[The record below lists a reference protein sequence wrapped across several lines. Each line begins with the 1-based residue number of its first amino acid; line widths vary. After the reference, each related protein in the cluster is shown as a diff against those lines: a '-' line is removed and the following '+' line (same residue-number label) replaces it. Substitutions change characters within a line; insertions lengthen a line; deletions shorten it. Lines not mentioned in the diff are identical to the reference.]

1 MLHPG
6 STTHQQLTAE
16 QLKAGGVGE
25 DLIRISVG
33 LEDVEDIIWDL
44 DQALTYATGLNHAGE
59 RVGESSADKIV
70 EAEEAV
76 AAAKAAEDAAAAEAA
91 AGASCSLPTTAQE
104 EK

>member
-1 MLHPG
+1 M
-6 STTHQQLTAE
+6 
-16 QLKAGGVGE
+16 
-25 DLIRISVG
+25 G

-44 DQALTYATGLNHAGE
+44 DQALTYATGLNHTGE
-59 RVGESSADKIV
+59 RVGESSADKVV

-91 AGASCSLPTTAQE
+91 AGASCSLPTTTQE

>member
-1 MLHPG
+1 M
-6 STTHQQLTAE
+6 
-16 QLKAGGVGE
+16 
-25 DLIRISVG
+25 G

-76 AAAKAAEDAAAAEAA
+76 AAAKAAEDAAAAEALPWRSP
-91 AGASCSLPTTAQE
+91 GSLPTTTPE

>member
-1 MLHPG
+1 M
-6 STTHQQLTAE
+6 
-16 QLKAGGVGE
+16 GE

-33 LEDVEDIIWDL
+33 LEDVEDIVWDL

-59 RVGESSADKIV
+59 RVGESSADKLV

-91 AGASCSLPTTAQE
+91 GASCSLPTTTQE

>member
-1 MLHPG
+1 M
-6 STTHQQLTAE
+6 
-16 QLKAGGVGE
+16 
-25 DLIRISVG
+25 G

-76 AAAKAAEDAAAAEAA
+76 AAAKAAEDAA
-91 AGASCSLPTTAQE
+91 GASCSLPTTTQE

>member
-1 MLHPG
+1 M
-6 STTHQQLTAE
+6 
-16 QLKAGGVGE
+16 GE

-44 DQALTYATGLNHAGE
+44 DQALTYATGLNHAGG

-76 AAAKAAEDAAAAEAA
+76 AAAKAAEDAAA
-91 AGASCSLPTTAQE
+91 GASCSLPTTTQE

>member
-1 MLHPG
+1 M
-6 STTHQQLTAE
+6 
-16 QLKAGGVGE
+16 
-25 DLIRISVG
+25 G
-33 LEDVEDIIWDL
+33 LEDVEDIVWDL

-59 RVGESSADKIV
+59 RVGESSADKLV

-91 AGASCSLPTTAQE
+91 GASCSLPTTTQE

>member
-1 MLHPG
+1 M
-6 STTHQQLTAE
+6 
-16 QLKAGGVGE
+16 
-25 DLIRISVG
+25 G

-76 AAAKAAEDAAAAEAA
+76 AAAKAAEDAAAAELLLAHPA
-91 AGASCSLPTTAQE
+91 PAYYHPRRRSND
-104 EK
+104 

>member
-16 QLKAGGVGE
+16 QLAAGGVGE

-91 AGASCSLPTTAQE
+91 AGASCSLSTTTQE